1 MMVNSKP
8 NNRIRKRNLL
18 LAIHP
23 GKIPAANLRFTHTF
37 GLGGMSLV
45 LILVLVITGVFL
57 RFHYEPDPARAY
69 RSVQFIQNN
78 IVFGQLFRNVHHWA
92 GVFLIV
98 ICFLHMLRTFLSAA
112 FITPRRW
119 NWVIGMILFL
129 LVVFANFT
137 GYLLPWDQLSY
148 WAVTVS
154 TSMLDY
160 FPLVGKSLNNMIR
173 GGVEVGADT
182 LSNFYTFHTA
192 VIPGLLTIFMVWHF
206 WKVRKNGGVVL
217 PRRAA
222 GEQLK
227 RVDTYPHL
235 VMRELYTA
243 LALTALLLTFSLF
256 FDAPLQD
263 MANPAFSPNP
273 AKSPWYFQ
281 GIQELL
287 LHFHPVF
294 AVVVIPLLLL
304 AGYTF
309 FPFIFSDN
317 KTGQVDFS
325 PETFKK
331 IVTWSFLTG
340 LLITPLLVLLD
351 EYVLH
356 FQEQVNVA
364 PAWLIEGI
372 VPLFVLSGL
381 TWIFLHIMKKKFSRR
396 RIDLLLSLFILFSTA
411 YLLLTMIGTFFRG
424 EGMELIF

>member
-1 MMVNSKP
+1 MVAGNP
-8 NNRIRKRNLL
+8 NNRTRRRNML

-23 GKIPAANLRFTHTF
+23 EKIPAANLRFTHTY
-37 GLGGMSLV
+37 GLGGMSLA

-57 RFHYEPDPARAY
+57 RFHYVADPAHAY

-78 IVFGQLFRNVHHWA
+78 IVFGQLVRNTHYWA
-92 GVFLIV
+92 GMLLIV
-98 ICFLHMLRTFLSAA
+98 ICFLHMLRTFLSVA
-112 FITPRRW
+112 FLSPRRW
-119 NWVIGMILFL
+119 NWVIGMVLFL

-160 FPLVGKSLNNMIR
+160 VPLVGKTLNFMIR
-173 GGVEVGADT
+173 GGTEVGADT
-182 LSNFYTFHTA
+182 LRNFYTFHTA
-192 VIPGLLTIFMVWHF
+192 VIPGLISVFAVWHF

-217 PRRAA
+217 PRRAT
-222 GEQLK
+222 GKDLE

-235 VMRELYTA
+235 VMRESYAA
-243 LALTALLLTFSLF
+243 LALLAFLLLFSLF
-256 FDAPLQD
+256 FDAPLQE

-294 AVVVIPLLLL
+294 AVVVIPLLMLT
-304 AGYTF
+304 GYTF
-309 FPFIFSDN
+309 FPFMFSGN
-317 KTGQVDFS
+317 KAGQLDFS
-325 PETFKK
+325 PGTFKK
-331 IVTWSFLTG
+331 IILWSFLSG

-356 FQEQVNVA
+356 FQEQIKAA
-364 PAWLIEGI
+364 PAWLVEGV
-372 VPLFVLSGL
+372 VPLFVLTGL
-381 TWIFLHIMKKKFSRR
+381 TWIFLQMIIKKFSRR
-396 RIDLLLSLFILFSTA
+396 RIDLLLSLFTLFSTA
-411 YLLLTMIGTFFRG
+411 YLLLTVIGTFFRG
-424 EGMELIF
+424 EGMELTC